1 MSVLLFFMALMP
13 MMATAQIDSDAEA
26 TEAEKNE
33 DVQSAAQK
41 AAESFFAYMETSY
54 DGVSDTYET
63 VVDGKTFR
71 FVIKVEVSKDFINI
85 MRAAEAVCFVDN
97 GEYQRAILAWLP
109 GEASPIWSR
118 LVPGFLQKYKSHFRR
133 IIYYPAQQEFN
144 NPLNDNVIEVEDC
157 EFYEWVDPED

>member
-1 MSVLLFFMALMP
+1 MA
-13 MMATAQIDSDAEA
+13 AAQIDSDAEVKT
-26 TEAEKNE
+26 TEAEKNDTE
-33 DVQSAAQK
+33 DVQSAAQS
-41 AAESFFAYMETSY
+41 AAQRFIKFMYNEY
-54 DGVSDTYET
+54 DGVATSYET

-85 MRAAEAVCFVDN
+85 MRAAEAVCFVDD
-97 GEYQRAILAWLP
+97 GLYQRAIMVWLH
-109 GEASPIWSR
+109 EDSPIWSL